1 MTTKRALTVRV
12 LAKEILFFG
21 QRVTLACD
29 GNCNKAWG
37 MSTRP
42 RVDLD
47 EENPD
52 DFYWL
57 ADGELGDAPQ
67 DPGTYEGTQ
76 GKPELDQRLESKWCA
91 RECERS
97 RIFAPH
103 ETVALPDFSAHLYNI
118 KSHAPEAQ
126 KVAAKRDCGDVASF
140 ATKEESDY
148 GR

>member
-1 MTTKRALTVRV
+1 MRPKRALHGRI
-12 LAKEILFFG
+12 LAEEILFFG
-21 QRVTLACD
+21 QRVVLACD

-37 MSTRP
+37 MNTRP

-47 EENPD
+47 EGNPD

-67 DPGTYEGTQ
+67 DPGTYEGGR
-76 GKPELDQRLESKWCA
+76 GKPERDQRLESKWCA

-103 ETVALPDFSAHLYNI
+103 EPIDLPDFSARLYNI
-118 KSHAPEAQ
+118 KSHAPEAP
-126 KVAAKRDCGDVASF
+126 K
-140 ATKEESDY
+140 
-148 GR
+148 